1 MREPSHS
8 LFKGAGLDRPVLTGL
23 TQTTT
28 RENNKNSSSAHISEM
43 NEVDTLGDAVTQLI
57 PFAL

>member
-8 LFKGAGLDRPVLTGL
+8 PFKGAGLDRPVLTGL

-28 RENNKNSSSAHISEM
+28 SERECHHPQVEAVLSAFRKIRI
-43 NEVDTLGDAVTQLI
+43 DCIRAQT
-57 PFAL
+57 